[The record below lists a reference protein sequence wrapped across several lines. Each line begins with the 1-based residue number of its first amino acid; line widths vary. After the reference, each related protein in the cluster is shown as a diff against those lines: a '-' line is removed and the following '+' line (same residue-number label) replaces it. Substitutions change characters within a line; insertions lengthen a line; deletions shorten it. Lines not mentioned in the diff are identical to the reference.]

1 VYVYC
6 VIFSKFAVRQRILH
20 SIIYPS
26 PQHLAD
32 KPSGNHNP
40 KQPQNDAPPTE
51 LKQTHRQHNR
61 PAMNSTTL
69 PRHCLNLQNVY
80 SATTFESAKR
90 ARNEHLH
97 TLQNTPWHGPIS
109 QPLLAR
115 ACAHRNRAVA
125 PSAVHDKD
133 HSIAAISKMFPQLR
147 MGEGDLTWRFT
158 RSTFKPYWY
167 TERRNNVFLQICC
180 PTSVLLGFLYWR
192 AHTLLQHSQFSLTWL
207 SPWQCIGTK
216 KLRARSTTAKFTTLL
231 TNSPRIKCQHWDQ

>member
-1 VYVYC
+1 MLISGHQFDKSRKLNHVKPKYQNQSLCKNRPPTLVVKGAAHCLLCVARNSVMGFMQNICILQHVYVYC
-6 VIFSKFAVRQRILH
+6 VIFSKFAVRQRILY

-97 TLQNTPWHGPIS
+97 TLQNTPSHGPTS
-109 QPLLAR
+109 QP
-115 ACAHRNRAVA
+115 
-125 PSAVHDKD
+125 
-133 HSIAAISKMFPQLR
+133 
-147 MGEGDLTWRFT
+147 
-158 RSTFKPYWY
+158 
-167 TERRNNVFLQICC
+167 
-180 PTSVLLGFLYWR
+180 
-192 AHTLLQHSQFSLTWL
+192 
-207 SPWQCIGTK
+207 
-216 KLRARSTTAKFTTLL
+216 
-231 TNSPRIKCQHWDQ
+231 CQHAHVLTGTGQWHLVQSMTKITASQP